1 VRPGGS
7 AANQAAWLAAHGM
20 AVAFIGRVG
29 NDPFGTFNADDLQ
42 RRGVRTH
49 LTRDAQHATGMVVV
63 LVSGDGERTMLTD
76 RGASRHLRPE
86 YLPAE
91 AFQTGTHFHLS
102 GYVLL
107 DEPTRPAALHA
118 LRLAHDAGM
127 RVSVDPVA
135 ATLIREAG
143 AARFLEWTQGAELCM
158 PNLEEARA
166 LVGDGTLEEVA
177 ARLAEHYGEVVVS
190 LGRTGPC
197 GASEAGGPYTRR
209 RNTRTW
215 WTRQGPVM
223 RSARVFSVPAFGE
236 RIQRRRCTAAR
247 GQARGR
253 SASWAADYH
262 SPTYRGGHR
271 HG

>member
-1 VRPGGS
+1 
-7 AANQAAWLAAHGM
+7 M

-63 LVSGDGERTMLTD
+63 LVSADGERTMLTD

-177 ARLAEHYGEVVVS
+177 ARLAEHYGEVVVK
-190 LGRTGPC
+190 LGANGAVRCQRGGRTVHAAAQHTDMVDTT
-197 GASEAGGPYTRR
+197 GAGDAFCAGFL
-209 RNTRTW
+209 
-215 WTRQGPVM
+215 
-223 RSARVFSVPAFGE
+223 SARLRGKNPEAALHRGARAGARAVSVLG
-236 RIQRRRCTAAR
+236 
-247 GQARGR
+247 GR
-253 SASWAADYH
+253 L
-262 SPTYRGGHR
+262 P
-271 HG
+271 